1 MSIQRIFAIVLRHIY
16 VWPRGIERFMWSVG
30 WPLVELLIW
39 GLTTNYLMQNLQ
51 LRFSFTTFILG
62 AIIFWGITTRAQL
75 EMSINFLEEIWNKNI
90 INIFSTPLTIKE
102 FLTATVILGFIKF
115 IFTAGLLMTVALIGY
130 KLNMLVFGWY
140 LPIFIL
146 ILVMF
151 GWIFGFFVMGLIINF
166 GRTIEEF
173 AWSAIYFF
181 QPFMCV
187 FYPLSSLPKWAQY
200 ISMIFPPTYI
210 FEEMRRYLFSG
221 IVIWQNLLIGFLL
234 NIVYLIGALIFLY
247 SMFERA
253 RETGRL
259 TKLEG

>member
-1 MSIQRIFAIVLRHIY
+1 MNSQRIFAVVMRHLY
-16 VWPRGIERFMWSVG
+16 VWPRGVERFMWSVG

-39 GLTTNYLMQNLQ
+39 GLTTNYLSQNLQ
-51 LRFSFTTFILG
+51 LKFSFTTFILG
-62 AIIFWGITTRAQL
+62 AIIFWGITTRSQL

-102 FLTATVILGFIKF
+102 FLSATVILGILKF
-115 IFTAGLLMTVALIGY
+115 IFTASLLTFVAFIGY
-130 KLNMLVFGWY
+130 KINMFSFGWY
-140 LPIFIL
+140 LPFFIL
-146 ILVMF
+146 NLVMF

-173 AWSAIYFF
+173 AWSAIYFL

-187 FYPLSSLPKWAQY
+187 FYPLSSLPKWMQ
-200 ISMIFPPTYI
+200 ILGIILPPTYV

-221 IVIWQNLLIGFLL
+221 NVLWTNLLISFFL
-234 NIVYLIGALIFLY
+234 NVIYLIGALIFLH

-253 RETGRL
+253 RVTGRF